1 MVNLIKVESVSLI
14 IDYLTYFKAS
24 MDKYSAKYKQDLQ
37 VRYKSSIL
45 DFFEQFREIRFP
57 EMQYF
62 SSIYVVEKPWIA
74 SLEKTDA
81 GVMYQAH
88 TKDLT
93 HIKNQ

>member
-1 MVNLIKVESVSLI
+1 
-14 IDYLTYFKAS
+14 

-74 SLEKTDA
+74 SLEKTGA
-81 GVMYQAH
+81 GAMYQAH
-88 TKDLT
+88 TKDLAQ
-93 HIKNQ
+93 IKNE